1 MMGKLRL
8 LIDIDGVC
16 RDIIPK
22 MAEIYQRETGKEAKL
37 PITTWGMKRNFPKI
51 DDVATFFFKQRD
63 NAREI
68 FEENPVIEGAE
79 VVLKRLAE
87 SFDIILVS
95 HQYRGNERFTRN
107 WLLRNGLYFPVIYTD
122 RKFLVPG
129 DILID
134 DRIENLEEFEKTE
147 RRAICFAN
155 PWNEEY
161 KGVRIE
167 NWYEIEDYLHH
178 ILDELNNFGES
189 DLDENETA
197 SGDGEVSEV
206 G

>member
-1 MMGKLRL
+1 MSKLRL
-8 LIDIDGVC
+8 LIDIDNVC
-16 RDIIPK
+16 RDIVPK
-22 MAEIYQRETGKEAKL
+22 LAEIYQRETGKEPKL
-37 PITTWGMKRNFPKI
+37 PIMTWGMEKSFPKL
-51 DDVATFFFKQRD
+51 DDPVGFFFKRRD

-68 FEENPVIEGAE
+68 FEESPPTEGVE
-79 VVLKRLAE
+79 VVLKRLSE
-87 SFDIILVS
+87 SFEITLVS

-122 RKFLVPG
+122 KKFLVPG

-134 DRIENLEEFEKTE
+134 DKVEVLEDFEKTG

-155 PWNEEY
+155 PWNEKY

-178 ILDELNNFGES
+178 VLDELNNFGES
-189 DLDENETA
+189 DLDENETV